1 MKKIKKGC
9 KKWPVINT
17 RHCPKKK
24 KIKRERE
31 RERERESNLK
41 EYGKKLYKIGLKKTR
56 KERRKRI

>member
-31 RERERESNLK
+31 RESNLK

>member
-1 MKKIKKGC
+1 MAGDKYKTLSEEEKNKK
-9 KKWPVINT
+9 
-17 RHCPKKK
+17 
-24 KIKRERE
+24 